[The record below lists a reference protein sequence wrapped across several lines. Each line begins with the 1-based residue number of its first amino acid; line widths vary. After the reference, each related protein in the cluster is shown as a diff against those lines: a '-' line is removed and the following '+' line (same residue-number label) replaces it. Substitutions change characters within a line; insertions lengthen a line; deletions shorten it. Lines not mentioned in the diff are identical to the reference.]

1 MIAKP
6 FYHDPDYPIME
17 PASPAPPRL
26 VTLSALRRGIQ
37 RLMAAYPRV
46 GYSDW
51 EWPPMADKAAWQ
63 TLKDRWLD
71 CLEDMT
77 DAEFEQAI
85 DDHLAG
91 PYAKL
96 VPFPANL
103 LVARDERQLA
113 EIRGRDKIHDGAVP
127 PSAPLVV
134 GIPAPAPA
142 VPEPSAIEKPP
153 LPLEPDKAA
162 RQEDQTKVSTW
173 AEQAKEEIRKAAAR
187 KPQRGGQHGTVTPRE
202 V

>member
-1 MIAKP
+1 MTPKP
-6 FYHDPDYPIME
+6 ESPIMPTE
-17 PASPAPPRL
+17 PPAPPRL
-26 VTLSALRRGIQ
+26 VTLPTLRRGIQ
-37 RLMAAYPRV
+37 RLMAAYPQM
-46 GYSDW
+46 GYTDW
-51 EWPPMADKAAWQ
+51 DWPPMADKAAWA

-77 DAEFEQAI
+77 DTEFSQAI

-96 VPFPANL
+96 PAFPANL
-103 LVARDERQLA
+103 LVARDDRRLA

-127 PSAPLVV
+127 PSAPSVV
-134 GIPAPAPA
+134 GIPAPAP
-142 VPEPSAIEKPP
+142 P
-153 LPLEPDKAA
+153 LPLEPDEAA
-162 RQEDQTKVSTW
+162 RQEDQVKVATW